1 MCNISGVK
9 NVSIPTEA
17 NIYKRHIPAD
27 FDPPVGT
34 KVDVTYAQARLQH
47 TDTPTVG
54 YRMLNIFCKKAL
66 LSLALPLSLSLSLM
80 VHAGSV
86 TVGQE
91 APEVYLP
98 ELVGT
103 EQVSLASLRGKV
115 VYLDFWASWCGPC
128 RVSFPILEQLRD
140 ELGPEGFEV
149 LAINVDE
156 NESDALKFLSDMS
169 VSYLVV
175 RDDEAATPQ
184 TYGIL
189 GMPTGYLIDRQGVVR
204 EIHQGF
210 RKSDG
215 DQLRTTIVEL
225 LGE

>member
-1 MCNISGVK
+1 MNGGE
-9 NVSIPTEA
+9 NVSVPTDA
-17 NIYKRHIPAD
+17 DIYKRHIPAD
-27 FDPPVGT
+27 FDAPVGT
-34 KVDVTYAQARLQH
+34 KVEVTYAQARLQH

-54 YRMLNIFCKKAL
+54 YRMLNIFCKKVL
-66 LSLALPLSLSLSLM
+66 LCLCLCLCLSLSLSLM

-98 ELVGT
+98 ELVGA